1 MIFTIFVSADFDIY
15 LRARNLSTP
24 FLRSLRSPPF
34 LSTSRH
40 LARVLQSCLQAARF
54 ARPDDPTCRFRR
66 GMAAKT
72 EVAAR
77 YASASRAGI
86 GSGRQFLPSGRQG
99 RWSMSAIWTGV
110 SGLLSYSQGI
120 ATTGSN
126 LANVNTVGYKSSRML
141 FADMISTMAGGT
153 SDGSQIGQ
161 GVQVGSTALQ
171 TSVGSLVDASNSTDM
186 AINGEHG
193 YFIVK
198 DTAND
203 KTYYTRA
210 GDFNFDKSGSLLSAT
225 GLNVQ
230 GWAVDQDAILSA
242 KRNNVVLSEVPTTGA
257 VTDIKITD
265 FTIPAQSTGTMEV
278 VTNLDSQSDVGALDA
293 TDPYFTMFK
302 NYNAN
307 NATPVADSDYSATI
321 KIYDSE
327 GTAHTATVYYSK
339 TSDESGKEYWEYMVT
354 VPPKEDGSSVT
365 GGTDK
370 AGVLMIGTMTF
381 SAQGVMENETA
392 FTPSGDPTSL
402 SNWTQASL
410 TSSGVPEFS
419 ATFKSAS
426 NGSAL
431 TAQTVA
437 FKSGLSASGGS
448 WSSSSAATAAAIGTK
463 ASANAGFDA
472 SKTHNAVNCTT
483 NYATSSYTQT
493 TSQDGYAKGEMTATN
508 VDENGVLW
516 GTFTNGQTKALY
528 VLALADFVNPT
539 DLYRNGN
546 NLLSPTEESGKAK
559 VARANSGVL
568 DGISGNTLESS
579 NVDMAT
585 EMVNLI
591 VNQRA
596 FQANSKVVTTA
607 EAMMEKALEIKK

>member
-1 MIFTIFVSADFDIY
+1 
-15 LRARNLSTP
+15 
-24 FLRSLRSPPF
+24 
-34 LSTSRH
+34 
-40 LARVLQSCLQAARF
+40 
-54 ARPDDPTCRFRR
+54 
-66 GMAAKT
+66 
-72 EVAAR
+72 
-77 YASASRAGI
+77 
-86 GSGRQFLPSGRQG
+86 
-99 RWSMSAIWTGV
+99 MSSIWTGV
-110 SGLLSYSQGI
+110 SGLLTYSQGI
-120 ATTGSN
+120 ATTGNN
-126 LANVNTVGYKSSRML
+126 LANVNTVGFKSSRML
-141 FADMISTMAGGT
+141 FADTMSAMAGGT
-153 SDGSQIGQ
+153 SDGSQIGT
-161 GVQVGSTALQ
+161 GVQVGSVAMQ
-171 TSVGSLVDASNSTDM
+171 TSVGSLQDASNSTDL

-210 GDFNFDKSGSLLSAT
+210 GDFNFDKNGALLSAT
-225 GLNVQ
+225 GCNVQ
-230 GWAVDQDAILSA
+230 GWAVDQAAITTA
-242 KRNNVVLSEVPTTGA
+242 KRNNAVLSQVPTTGA

-265 FTIPAQSTGTMEV
+265 FTIDPQATGTMEV
-278 VTNLDSQSDVGALDA
+278 VTNLDSQSNVGTLDA

-302 NYNAN
+302 SYNAN
-307 NATPVADSDYSATI
+307 NSTPVADSDYSATI

-339 TSDESGKEYWEYMVT
+339 TSDEAGKEYWEYMVT
-354 VPPKEDGSSVT
+354 VPPTEDGSSVT
-365 GGTDK
+365 GGTTK

-381 SAQGVMENETA
+381 SAQGVLENQTA
-392 FTPSGDPTSL
+392 FTPSGGDATSL
-402 SNWTQASL
+402 SSWTQASL
-410 TSSGVPEFS
+410 TSSGVPQFS

-431 TAQTVA
+431 SAQTVA
-437 FKSGLSASGGS
+437 FKTGLSASGGS
-448 WSSSSAATAAAIGTK
+448 WASSSAANAGAIGK
-463 ASANAGFDA
+463 NASGNIGFDP
-472 SKTHNAVNCTT
+472 SKTRNAVSCTT

-508 VDENGVLW
+508 VDEDGVLW

-539 DLYRNGN
+539 DLRRDGN
-546 NLLSPTEESGKAK
+546 NLLSATTESGKAT
-559 VARANSGVL
+559 VSRANTGVL
-568 DGISGNTLESS
+568 EGISGNTLETS

>member
-1 MIFTIFVSADFDIY
+1 
-15 LRARNLSTP
+15 
-24 FLRSLRSPPF
+24 
-34 LSTSRH
+34 
-40 LARVLQSCLQAARF
+40 
-54 ARPDDPTCRFRR
+54 
-66 GMAAKT
+66 
-72 EVAAR
+72 
-77 YASASRAGI
+77 
-86 GSGRQFLPSGRQG
+86 
-99 RWSMSAIWTGV
+99 MSAIWTGV

-120 ATTGSN
+120 ANTGNN
-126 LANVNTVGYKSSRML
+126 LANVNTVGYKSSRLL
-141 FADMISTMAGGT
+141 FADMISSMAGGT
-153 SDGSQIGQ
+153 SDGSQIGM
-161 GVQVGSTALQ
+161 GVQVGSVALQ
-171 TSVGSLVDASNSTDM
+171 TSVGGLVDASNSTDL
-186 AINGEHG
+186 AIDGERG
-193 YFIVK
+193 YFVVK
-198 DTAND
+198 DAAND

-210 GDFNFDKSGSLLSAT
+210 GDFNFDKDGNLVSAT
-225 GLNVQ
+225 DCNVQ
-230 GWAVDQDAILSA
+230 GWAVDQDAILNA
-242 KRNNVVLSEVPTTGA
+242 KRTNAILSEVPTTGT

-265 FTIPAQSTGTMEV
+265 FTIDPQATGTMEV
-278 VTNLDSQSDVGALDA
+278 ITNLDSQSSVGTLDS

-302 NYNAN
+302 NYDADNAS
-307 NATPVADSDYSATI
+307 PVADSDYSATI
-321 KIYDSE
+321 KLYDSE

-339 TSDESGKEYWEYMVT
+339 VSDESGKEYWEYMVT
-354 VPPKEDGSSVT
+354 VPPDEDGSSTT

-381 SAQGVMENETA
+381 SAQGVLENQTA

-402 SNWTQASL
+402 ANWTQASL
-410 TSSGVPEFS
+410 TSSGVPQLT

-431 TAQTVA
+431 TAQTIA

-448 WSSSSAATAAAIGTK
+448 WAASSAANAGAIGTS
-463 ASANAGFDA
+463 ASGNIGFDP
-472 SKTHNAVNCTT
+472 STTKNAVYCTT

-516 GTFTNGQTKALY
+516 GSFTNGQTKALY

-539 DLYRNGN
+539 DLRREGN
-546 NLLSPTEESGKAK
+546 NLLSATTESGKATI
-559 VARANSGVL
+559 ARANTGVL
-568 DGISGNTLESS
+568 DGIAGNTLESS

-591 VNQRA
+591 INQRA